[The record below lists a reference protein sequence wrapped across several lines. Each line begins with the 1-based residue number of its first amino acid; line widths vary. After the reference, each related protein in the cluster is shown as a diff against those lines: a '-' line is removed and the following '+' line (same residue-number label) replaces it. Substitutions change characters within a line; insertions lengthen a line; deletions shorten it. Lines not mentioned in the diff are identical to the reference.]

1 MLDEQLFGKTRAAL
15 LRELY
20 ANPDRSLSFN
30 ELVRRLRSGTGAV
43 SRELASLLT
52 MGLIAERREGNQR
65 LLSAALSSPIFSEV
79 KALLAKTSGVQSL
92 IRHALQ
98 TIEKKVDLA
107 VIFGS
112 VAKGSERA
120 GSDLDLFVIGT
131 ASYSAVTDCL
141 FGLED
146 RLGRKVQTLYFN
158 PESATDRASLR
169 KPATRALLSGPKVFV
184 IADESTLERF
194 LSADD
199 ERGQK
204 SKSRKPHKLSKTR
217 AARR

>member
-1 MLDEQLFGKTRAAL
+1 MLDELLFGKTRASL

-20 ANPDRSLSFN
+20 ANPDRALSFN
-30 ELVRRLRSGTGAV
+30 ELVRRLRSGPGAV
-43 SRELASLLT
+43 SREIASLLS

-65 LLSAALSSPIFSEV
+65 LLAAAASSAIFPEI

-92 IRHALQ
+92 IRQTLQ
-98 TIEKKVDLA
+98 SVEGNVDLA

-112 VAKGSERA
+112 VAAGSERA

-131 ASYSAVTDCL
+131 TSYSVVTERMHAI
-141 FGLED
+141 ED

-158 PESATDRASLR
+158 SGSATDRASLR

-184 IADESTLERF
+184 IGDQRTLQRYLST
-194 LSADD
+194 DD
-199 ERGQK
+199 EHGQK
-204 SKSRKPHKLSKTR
+204 VKSRKSHKGRKTR

>member
-1 MLDEQLFGKTRAAL
+1 MLDEQLLGRTRAAL

-30 ELVRRLRSGTGAV
+30 ELVRRLRAGTGAV
-43 SRELASLLT
+43 SRELASLLS

-65 LLSAALSSPIFSEV
+65 FLSAAPSSPIFSEL
-79 KALLAKTSGVQSL
+79 KALLAKTSGVPRL
-92 IRHALQ
+92 IRQALQ
-98 TIEKKVDLA
+98 GIETKLDLA

-112 VAKGSERA
+112 VAAGSERA

-131 ASYSAVTDCL
+131 ASYSAVTDRL
-141 FGLED
+141 YGLED

-158 PESATDRASLR
+158 PGSATDRASLR

-184 IADESTLERF
+184 IGDESTLEKV

-199 ERGQK
+199 EHGQE
-204 SKSRKPHKLSKTR
+204 SKSRKSHKGSKTR